1 MRGLGVTA
9 WPFEHGLEI
18 GRVLNLLRCLVMER
32 GIVDNAD
39 GLTRHLIAQCEE
51 MGEIVLTESGIVF
64 LEPANTLLLLR
75 LAFTCEL

>member
-1 MRGLGVTA
+1 
-9 WPFEHGLEI
+9 
-18 GRVLNLLRCLVMER
+18 MER

-39 GLTRHLIAQCEE
+39 GLARHLIAQCEE